1 MRFDL
6 KTTIKIV
13 IAIILLI
20 VLIVLFYN
28 NFIKKDTVDFQLDSY
43 NYNKESDASGID
55 LSIFEDEVFK
65 NLIKSKEV
73 IMPTEDELGKDNPF
87 LK

>member
-1 MRFDL
+1 MSSSS
-6 KTTIKIV
+6 KNTIKI
-13 IAIILLI
+13 ILAIILLI
-20 VLIVLFYN
+20 VLAILFYN

-43 NYNKESDASGID
+43 NYNNKIESTGVD

-65 NLIKSKEV
+65 NLIKSKE
-73 IMPTEDELGKDNPF
+73 IKMPTKSEFGKDNPF